1 MGILDIIYFL
11 RERKFAFADYTTKG
25 YNSTL
30 LYYILYFNTKKK
42 QLWYL
47 GIHWYSNSL
56 APPKI
61 SIVCMALWKS
71 VGNSETM

>member
-42 QLWYL
+42 TTM
-47 GIHWYSNSL
+47 
-56 APPKI
+56 I
-61 SIVCMALWKS
+61 SWNTLI
-71 VGNSETM
+71 

>member
-1 MGILDIIYFL
+1 MTWGILDIIYFL

-42 QLWYL
+42 TTM
-47 GIHWYSNSL
+47 
-56 APPKI
+56 I
-61 SIVCMALWKS
+61 SWNTLI
-71 VGNSETM
+71 

>member
-30 LYYILYFNTKKK
+30 LYYILYFNTKKNNYDI
-42 QLWYL
+42 LEYIDIV
-47 GIHWYSNSL
+47 IH
-56 APPKI
+56 
-61 SIVCMALWKS
+61 
-71 VGNSETM
+71 